1 MIELAPL
8 LVAASVALAA
18 VQPAA
23 SDSLD
28 SVRQL
33 YASADYESALATLE
47 RLPPTTAP
55 VVEATEI
62 ARYRALC
69 LIALGRTA
77 DAELALEQ
85 IVRINPSYQ
94 PDEQE
99 APRLRSTYAS
109 VRARVVPQ
117 VAKTQYAE
125 AKAAYDRREYETA
138 STGFAQTIALVDSL
152 ESADPTLGD
161 LRTLATGF
169 ADLSRAAIQAAAGTA
184 PRAPAATNPVASP
197 AIAAPVPAAPEPAG
211 DVPLMP
217 PVVVQQLLPPWNP
230 SAFGTQFQSE
240 FRGAIE
246 VTIDERGI
254 VTSAHIV
261 EPIHPVYDPQLLEAA
276 TRWRYE
282 PARRGGEPVVSVKRV
297 DIVLR
302 PRS

>member
-18 VQPAA
+18 VQAPA

-33 YASADYESALATLE
+33 YASADYESALATIE

-62 ARYRALC
+62 ERYRALC
-69 LIALGRTA
+69 LLALGRTA
-77 DAELALEQ
+77 AAELAIEQ
-85 IVRINPSYQ
+85 IVRLNPSYQ

-117 VAKTQYAE
+117 VARTQYTE
-125 AKAAYDRREYETA
+125 AKAAFDRREYETA

-169 ADLSRAAIQAAAGTA
+169 ADLSRAAIQAAAGT
-184 PRAPAATNPVASP
+184 PPSAPAANPVASP
-197 AIAAPVPAAPEPAG
+197 AISTPVPAAPEPAG
-211 DVPLMP
+211 DVPMMP

>member
-62 ARYRALC
+62 ERYRALC
-69 LIALGRTA
+69 LLALGRTA
-77 DAELALEQ
+77 AAELAIEQ
-85 IVRINPSYQ
+85 IVRLNPSYQ

-117 VAKTQYAE
+117 VARTQYTE

-138 STGFAQTIALVDSL
+138 STGFTQTIALVDSL

-169 ADLSRAAIQAAAGTA
+169 ADLSRAAIQAAAGTPPSVGSA
-184 PRAPAATNPVASP
+184 DSSESTKAMVCVKPV
-197 AIAAPVPAAPEPAG
+197 
-211 DVPLMP
+211 
-217 PVVVQQLLPPWNP
+217 
-230 SAFGTQFQSE
+230 
-240 FRGAIE
+240 
-246 VTIDERGI
+246 
-254 VTSAHIV
+254 
-261 EPIHPVYDPQLLEAA
+261 EAVS
-276 TRWRYE
+276 YS
-282 PARRGGEPVVSVKRV
+282 RRS
-297 DIVLR
+297 
-302 PRS
+302 